1 MIIALASQLVDY
13 HNFFFHRLTVDLIK
27 KVPNNES
34 AWNYLKG

>member
-1 MIIALASQLVDY
+1 MKASASQFVDCQ
-13 HNFFFHRLTVDLIK
+13 NFFHRLTVDLIK